1 MSGLQIRW
9 TLLAQVK
16 LRISDTIFTM
26 KMILVVDDEIDI
38 LETIIDTLDIEF
50 DDKITVD
57 RAMNGV
63 EALKLFREKKYDLV
77 ITDLNMPEMNGID
90 FSMEVKGLNEMM
102 PIIVFTG
109 HGDVEELSRLNNVG
123 VQAMIKKPYVEKLM
137 EAVSQYV

>member
-1 MSGLQIRW
+1 
-9 TLLAQVK
+9 
-16 LRISDTIFTM
+16 M
-26 KMILVVDDEIDI
+26 KTILVVDDEIDI

-50 DDKITVD
+50 EDAIVVD

-63 EALKLFREKKYDLV
+63 EALKLFQEKSFDLV

-90 FSMEVKGLNEMM
+90 FSIEVKQLNKEM

-137 EAVSQYV
+137 DAVSQYVV

>member
-1 MSGLQIRW
+1 
-9 TLLAQVK
+9 
-16 LRISDTIFTM
+16 M